1 MFSNKYNV
9 YLNINIIKHYIYM
22 EKVTVIIPTYN
33 RFLYLMN
40 TINSVKKQTYK
51 NLEIIVVNDCS
62 TQKDY
67 YEYNWEENGII
78 IIHLE
83 ENSKKKFGFACP
95 GGYQRNFGIDIST
108 GKYIAFCD
116 DDDIWFDKKIELQIE
131 AMKRTGCKMSSTD
144 GLIGDGIYNSNTIYN
159 KYLSEY
165 YFLTVKDIYTGK
177 NSNLMDN
184 GFPIIWGLNFLKI
197 HNCMICSSVIIEK
210 DIIDKT
216 GKFIIDRTAED
227 YEYWLRALKYT
238 DSVYVPDICFYYDA
252 SHGSGQN
259 Y

>member
-1 MFSNKYNV
+1 
-9 YLNINIIKHYIYM
+9 M

-33 RFLYLMN
+33 RFFYLMN
-40 TINSVKKQTYK
+40 TIKSVKNQTYK

-83 ENSKKKFGFACP
+83 ENSKTKFGFACP

-116 DDDIWFDKKIELQIE
+116 DDDIWFDTKIELQID
-131 AMKRTGCKMSSTD
+131 AMKKTGCKMSSTD
-144 GLIGDGIYNSNTIYN
+144 GLIGNGVYNSNNIYK
-159 KYLSEY
+159 KYLDEY
-165 YFLTVKDIYTGK
+165 YFSTVKDIYQMK
-177 NSNLMDN
+177 NSSFMDN
-184 GFPIIWGLNFLKI
+184 GFPNIWDLSFLKI

-216 GKFIIDRTAED
+216 GKFIIDRNSED
-227 YEYWLRALKYT
+227 YEYWLRALNYT
-238 DSVYVPDICFYYDA
+238 DSVYVSDICFYYDLE
-252 SHGSGQN
+252 HGGGNN
-259 Y
+259 YSW